1 MANPNSLQ
9 WIKDTKAIDPRVGL
23 QAKRP
28 NFGNLYLQLRHQLPK
43 VDKAEAG
50 NLEFQV
56 RRIVTLLEA
65 KCPQAQARIL
75 HKNSNSCFFWTGV
88 RRKEMATAIAIV
100 QTMIDMAL
108 TAQERAEFQQEV
120 LNLGRLIIKLQ
131 GRFEAYE

>member
-1 MANPNSLQ
+1 MGIGCAPGVDDKSLPMANPNSLQ

-88 RRKEMATAIAIV
+88 RRKGPNDQIGNYQYVI
-100 QTMIDMAL
+100 
-108 TAQERAEFQQEV
+108 F
-120 LNLGRLIIKLQ
+120 
-131 GRFEAYE
+131 